1 MFGKGSP
8 RMYSGRL
15 PVALS
20 IGDLCS
26 SSTRCSAFHLV
37 ASSNPSSHAHFEFGK
52 STSLFMYSP
61 FLKCLWISGGR
72 RSFTSSAFDASI
84 IVPGST
90 AATLAAGTRLSA
102 NPRARP
108 TTLLCIDEA
117 LLPARSSARGAH
129 ARHPGFLGRRLRAD
143 ALPLLGVFDREARL
157 EEGDHRRD
165 EHERAH
171 QEEAEEQHQQERHIG
186 LELPGAEHPED
197 DARGE
202 RDARGEQRL
211 PGGVEPAAGGYVQ
224 ALARAQLLD
233 AARER
238 AL

>member
-37 ASSNPSSHAHFEFGK
+37 ASSNPSSHIQREFGK
-52 STSLFMYSP
+52 STSLFVYSP

-90 AATLAAGTRLSA
+90 AATLAAGTKPSPSA
-102 NPRARP
+102 SPSARP
-108 TTLLCIDEA
+108 SKLLRIDGA
-117 LLPARSSARGAH
+117 LLIARGLSARGAH
-129 ARHPGFLGRRLRAD
+129 ARPPGFLGRRCLRAD
-143 ALPLLGVFDREARL
+143 ALPLLGVLDREARL

-165 EHERAH
+165 EHERTH
-171 QEEAEEQHQQERHIG
+171 QVEAEQQHQQERHVG
-186 LELPGAEHPED
+186 LELHGEEHPED

-202 RDARGEQRL
+202 RDAGEEHRL
-211 PGGVEPAAGGYVQ
+211 PGGLEHAPDGHVE

-233 AARER
+233 DA
-238 AL
+238 